1 MSRRWQRSKSTTVVH
16 NPSLGALSSIHIQ
29 LPTTPAPSTTS
40 ARKETPPELTL
51 LSLSLPLGAAIHSI
65 PFTGK
70 LSKRPLLST
79 PMDHLGRP
87 QGLPMIGVTSFAI
100 SQDGNRLLWGMRD
113 GSIRVSNSA
122 PSGGR
127 GAVGSTIDQG
137 EVRQIDEAHREGTSV
152 QLLSFSNVGGTGG
165 GKAMGGIK
173 QRNELFVSVG
183 KDGSVSVWSLNVP
196 PVPGARE
203 RAPVAVKIWSAR
215 WDVKILQPPPA
226 SAVNGVTAAEVMRHR
241 VRATAIAFDSGWIG
255 RHRGRMASIAI
266 GRSDGKVIVWS
277 EIDLPEGPGGNLN
290 TPEPTILEAEEI
302 GAIDTLVLDTP
313 HTTGT
318 RSLLVHSEDSTKFSR
333 YTFPSS
339 SSPDARYTRT
349 VFGHPLPDQLSIITS
364 IAVDFDEPPPLPLPS
379 QPATPSEMGSISII
393 PPRLISL
400 ASSSTLPPLSRTN
413 STSTL
418 PLYADRAL
426 GSNQFGRKKYVV
438 AGDNAG
444 RVFMWDWTAEP
455 EREGELVAP
464 AEVVQGIDTEE
475 GGNSSKITALETT
488 EAGLFVGRWAQTL
501 SLSLRLKQN

>member
-1 MSRRWQRSKSTTVVH
+1 M
-16 NPSLGALSSIHIQ
+16 
-29 LPTTPAPSTTS
+29 
-40 ARKETPPELTL
+40 
-51 LSLSLPLGAAIHSI
+51 
-65 PFTGK
+65 
-70 LSKRPLLST
+70 
-79 PMDHLGRP
+79 
-87 QGLPMIGVTSFAI
+87 
-100 SQDGNRLLWGMRD
+100 
-113 GSIRVSNSA
+113 
-122 PSGGR
+122 
-127 GAVGSTIDQG
+127 
-137 EVRQIDEAHREGTSV
+137 
-152 QLLSFSNVGGTGG
+152 
-165 GKAMGGIK
+165 
-173 QRNELFVSVG
+173 
-183 KDGSVSVWSLNVP
+183 
-196 PVPGARE
+196 
-203 RAPVAVKIWSAR
+203 
-215 WDVKILQPPPA
+215 
-226 SAVNGVTAAEVMRHR
+226 
-241 VRATAIAFDSGWIG
+241 RATAIAFDSGWIG

-364 IAVDFDEPPPLPLPS
+364 IVVDFDEPPPLPLPS

-400 ASSSTLPPLSRTN
+400 ASSSTLPSLSRTN

-464 AEVVQGIDTEE
+464 AKVVQGIDTEE